1 MSRGRPP
8 RLACTEAC
16 ARAAQRGMVLDAD
29 RVAVSRFDFMLFTR
43 ERVTFVRVKRSHS
56 RISAVNELTVRFSS
70 EIAGLRKVPQ
80 TPVVS
85 RELWILLPWG
95 AWQYYGIGDETVTGI
110 DEDTGKNSGPP
121 RDPVLVPDL
130 RDTMS
135 AGTGIPGAGPPGP
148 APLSPYA
155 P

>member
-8 RLACTEAC
+8 RLACKEAY
-16 ARAAQRGMVLDAD
+16 ASAAQRGVVLDATGIAD
-29 RVAVSRFDFMLFTR
+29 SRFDFILFVR

-56 RISAVNELTVRFSS
+56 RIIAQGELTIRFHG

-95 AWQYYGIGDETVTGI
+95 TWQYYCICDETITEI
-110 DEDTGKNSGPP
+110 HNDTGKISG
-121 RDPVLVPDL
+121 
-130 RDTMS
+130 T
-135 AGTGIPGAGPPGP
+135 
-148 APLSPYA
+148 
-155 P
+155 